1 MERSQIDL
9 SEATVSTR
17 AWTPDQGEWTYEDW
31 LKLPE
36 DGYRYEVINGELFM
50 SPSPRARREN
60 SIGKTGSEYISENA
74 RCITDNPGITVLRKS
89 SENPQTLLRIISLR
103 VP

>member
-50 SPSPRARREN
+50 SPPPRARH
-60 SIGKTGSEYISENA
+60 GKQGQSTF
-74 RCITDNPGITVLRKS
+74 PKMLV
-89 SENPQTLLRIISLR
+89 
-103 VP
+103 V